1 MVLFLNG
8 KEICT
13 SRAVYDEKEVIQAMT
28 SCDETHPVKKGDVI
42 TVKSIYDIVR
52 HPM

>member
-1 MVLFLNG
+1 MILYLNG

-13 SRAVYDEKEVIQAMT
+13 SKAVYDEKDVIQAMT
-28 SCDETHPVKKGDVI
+28 SCDETLPVKKGDII
-42 TVKSIYDIVR
+42 TMKSIYDIVR